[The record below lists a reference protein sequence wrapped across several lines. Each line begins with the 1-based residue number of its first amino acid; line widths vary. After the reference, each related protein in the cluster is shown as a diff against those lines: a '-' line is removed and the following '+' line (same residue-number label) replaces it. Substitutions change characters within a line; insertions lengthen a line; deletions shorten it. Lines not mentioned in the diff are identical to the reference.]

1 MLRRVSLAILL
12 GLFCATSAWP
22 KWKPEEQEYLD
33 NQFRTIQ
40 EQIQALK
47 KQNDALA
54 AQLAQMRQDQAEFQ
68 AVVVRQQR
76 KLDDLEQL
84 VSSLRIGNEEN
95 FSIVKTAIGKLRDQ
109 QEKSFNDL
117 IGRSAQTAAAVTTP
131 AVASP
136 PAAAPPQPV
145 VKGYVTGVKGDT
157 LTLDVGSSQGIH
169 EGSKLQLF
177 KATDLNTPVGE
188 LEVTDVPD
196 SSTSHARVVSLTPGV
211 KAEFSDIV
219 RPEP

>member
-1 MLRRVSLAILL
+1 MLRRSSLLAFVF
-12 GLFCATSAWP
+12 LFCAASAWP

-33 NQFRTIQ
+33 NQFRTLQ

-47 KQNDALA
+47 KQNEALA

-68 AVVVRQQR
+68 AAMLRDQH
-76 KLDDLEQL
+76 KLDELEQL

-95 FSIVKTAIGKLRDQ
+95 FSNVKTAIGKLGAQ

-117 IGRSAQTAAAVTTP
+117 IGRSAQTAATTTP
-131 AVASP
+131 AATPSTPPP
-136 PAAAPPQPV
+136 PA
-145 VKGYVTGVKGDT
+145 VKGYVTSVKGDT
-157 LTLDVGSSQGIH
+157 LTLDLGSSQGIH

-188 LEVTDVPD
+188 LEVTDVTD
-196 SSTSHARVVSLTPGV
+196 ASSSHAKVVTVSPGV